1 MLNKYDRA
9 IGRMKISSADC
20 EIFIKNQTG
29 VVATAGLLTIY
40 SCVFVFVFVFGSVFV
55 SIFVSLVESYFPPLI
70 VKSLS
75 ENQSGVAATAG
86 LLNIYGCVFVFVS
99 VFVSIFVS
107 LEE

>member
-1 MLNKYDRA
+1 M
-9 IGRMKISSADC
+9 
-20 EIFIKNQTG
+20 
-29 VVATAGLLTIY
+29 
-40 SCVFVFVFVFGSVFV
+40 
-55 SIFVSLVESYFPPLI
+55 I

-86 LLNIYGCVFVFVS
+86 LHTVSSCVFVFVSVFGS